1 MERSAVA
8 MFGDVVKREQ
18 DEMDISE
25 QLYGFGGDL
34 VMKMWTLRLMLMR
47 VLNNWLTSG
56 YDVVVVSLPRRGRCP
71 AQTSLKQSNHDLAI
85 RTLE

>member
-18 DEMDISE
+18 GEMDISE

-34 VMKMWTLRLMLMR
+34 VMEMWTWRLMLMR
-47 VLNNWLTSG
+47 VLNNWL
-56 YDVVVVSLPRRGRCP
+56 
-71 AQTSLKQSNHDLAI
+71 
-85 RTLE
+85 

>member
-25 QLYGFGGDL
+25 QLYGDGRNL
-34 VMKMWTLRLMLMR
+34 VMKMWSWRLMLMR

-56 YDVVVVSLPRRGRCP
+56 YDVVVASLPRRGRCP
-71 AQTSLKQSNHDLAI
+71 WSNLTQTIES
-85 RTLE
+85 